1 MPTDGTQKASSA
13 KWQLALSTISFAV
26 CFAAWGLISAFAP
39 RFRESFHLSATQTA
53 FLVAVPVLL
62 GSLMRIVT
70 GMLADRFGGR
80 LIFTLLMMTVAVPA
94 FLVPRVGSYQNLLV
108 VGFFLGIAGSSF
120 AVGVGFVSRWTPPDK
135 QGGALGVYG
144 LGNIGQSA
152 AVFLGPMLAISIGW
166 QSVYRGMAVLLVLWA
181 IAFALL
187 ARNPPEAKRPASL
200 AEMVSVMAREKLS
213 WALALFY
220 FLT

>member
-13 KWQLALSTISFAV
+13 KWQLALGTISFAG

-80 LIFTLLMMTVAVPA
+80 LIFTLLLMTVAVPA
-94 FLVPRVGSYQNLLV
+94 FLVPRVGTYQDLLV
-108 VGFFLGIAGSSF
+108 VGFLLGIAGSSF
-120 AVGVGFVSRWTPPDK
+120 AVGVGFVSRWFPPDK
-135 QGGALGVYG
+135 QGGRWASTVSEI
-144 LGNIGQSA
+144 LGN
-152 AVFLGPMLAISIGW
+152 P
-166 QSVYRGMAVLLVLWA
+166 
-181 IAFALL
+181 
-187 ARNPPEAKRPASL
+187 
-200 AEMVSVMAREKLS
+200 
-213 WALALFY
+213 
-220 FLT
+220 

>member
-13 KWQLALSTISFAV
+13 KWQLALGTISFTV

-39 RFRESFHLSATQTA
+39 RFRESFHLNATQTA

-80 LIFTLLMMTVAVPA
+80 LIFTLLMMIVAVPA

-120 AVGVGFVSRWTPPDK
+120 AVGVGFVSRWFPPDK

-152 AVFLGPMLAISIGW
+152 AVFLGPVLGAIIGW
-166 QSVYRGMAVLLVLWA
+166 QNIFRGASVLLVAWG
-181 IAFALL
+181 IAFYAV
-187 ARNPPEAKRPASL
+187 ARNSPQAAKHTVN
-200 AEMVSVMAREKLS
+200 EMVPSAS
-213 WALALFY
+213 CHFAQDAF
-220 FLT
+220 

>member
-1 MPTDGTQKASSA
+1 MPTYGTQKASSA
-13 KWQLALSTISFAV
+13 KWQLALGTISFTV

-94 FLVPRVGSYQNLLV
+94 FLVPRVGSYQNEFRNYKRKHEYICP
-108 VGFFLGIAGSSF
+108 GARQYPP
-120 AVGVGFVSRWTPPDK
+120 GVLPG
-135 QGGALGVYG
+135 
-144 LGNIGQSA
+144 
-152 AVFLGPMLAISIGW
+152 
-166 QSVYRGMAVLLVLWA
+166 RG
-181 IAFALL
+181 
-187 ARNPPEAKRPASL
+187 R
-200 AEMVSVMAREKLS
+200 
-213 WALALFY
+213 
-220 FLT
+220 

>member
-1 MPTDGTQKASSA
+1 MPTDGTQKASCA
-13 KWQLALSTISFAV
+13 KWQLALGTISFTV

-39 RFRESFHLSATQTA
+39 RFRESFHLSATETA

-80 LIFTLLMMTVAVPA
+80 LIFTLLMMIVAVPA
-94 FLVPRVGSYQNLLV
+94 FLVPRVDTYQNLLV

-120 AVGVGFVSRWTPPDK
+120 AVGVGFVSRWFPPDK

-144 LGNIGQSA
+144 LGNLGQSSVGRTSSA
-152 AVFLGPMLAISIGW
+152 ALRSFSLCGESPSTQWRGIRPRRRDHPGLQKCWDPHRSD
-166 QSVYRGMAVLLVLWA
+166 YRGCSH
-181 IAFALL
+181 F
-187 ARNPPEAKRPASL
+187 ST
-200 AEMVSVMAREKLS
+200 
-213 WALALFY
+213 F
-220 FLT
+220 